1 MSPDD
6 LKVLRRE
13 WAAGT
18 STADIANPLGVAS
31 STVSVR
37 RRDLGLPSRLAPR
50 VSQETAAAIGRERRA
65 GVPLSEIARRLGV
78 ELHVVKGQLKKL
90 GLSHER
96 VRRTAEHETVMRREW
111 EAGTAGPE
119 IARLLGM
126 TPKAV
131 YALRIRMGLPPRLPA
146 RRRESNR
153 KRGKG

>member
-6 LKVLRRE
+6 LEVLRRE

-18 STADIANPLGVAS
+18 STADIANLLRVAS

-90 GLSHER
+90 GLSMDARPER
-96 VRRTAEHETVMRREW
+96 ALPGGRGA
-111 EAGTAGPE
+111 AGDHHRLQELLYRKGPQ
-119 IARLLGM
+119 
-126 TPKAV
+126 P
-131 YALRIRMGLPPRLPA
+131 
-146 RRRESNR
+146 
-153 KRGKG
+153 